1 MMIVPGGTAAFYSA
15 VDEEDDSFLGQE
27 VDVLAAE
34 VDFVTLMLESGDAV
48 SVANGW
54 MMNSAFPNGNDFNKP
69 KETPSSFPIPWYEG

>member
-1 MMIVPGGTAAFYSA
+1 MPGGTSAFYSA

-48 SVANGW
+48 
-54 MMNSAFPNGNDFNKP
+54 
-69 KETPSSFPIPWYEG
+69 